1 LTKAAAQCSIAWEID
16 APRRLVTTK
25 PPDFQFSIYNFM
37 PRIQLLSALAAA
49 AMLCGCDKQVQVNTQ
64 KIDAVTQK
72 MFAVQ
77 QAQSKQLADLQAQLA
92 VLASRMDKTAADYY
106 VQSQDK
112 ALFYHTN
119 TLYFLLTIDKK
130 IQSELQLAEAARA
143 SDSSRAFFYHT
154 NTLDTIYFCTSQ
166 IADALTA
173 QEKRL
178 QDSVKTETAQ
188 WGKTLGDELASR
200 KKVAAEDHD
209 EMMKQLAALQTK
221 LAQIQSDLNQLKAQ
235 IGGANRPASQP

>member
-1 LTKAAAQCSIAWEID
+1 
-16 APRRLVTTK
+16 
-25 PPDFQFSIYNFM
+25 
-37 PRIQLLSALAAA
+37 
-49 AMLCGCDKQVQVNTQ
+49 
-64 KIDAVTQK
+64 

>member
-1 LTKAAAQCSIAWEID
+1 
-16 APRRLVTTK
+16 
-25 PPDFQFSIYNFM
+25 
-37 PRIQLLSALAAA
+37 
-49 AMLCGCDKQVQVNTQ
+49 MLCGCDKQVQVNTQ

-72 MFAVQ
+72 IFAVQ
-77 QAQSKQLADLQAQLA
+77 QAQSKQLTDLQAQLA
-92 VLASRMDKTAADYY
+92 ALANRLDKTEADYY

-143 SDSSRAFFYHT
+143 SAGNRAFFYHT

-173 QEKRL
+173 QEKRIK
-178 QDSVKTETAQ
+178 DSVKTETAQ

-200 KKVAAEDHD
+200 KQVAAEDHD
-209 EMMKQLAALQTK
+209 EMMKQLAALQAK
-221 LAQIQSDLNQLKAQ
+221 LAQMQTDLNQLKAQ
-235 IGGANRPASQP
+235 IGGANRPAGQP